1 MGSWILILLLA
12 ADLVVSAGALIR
24 YDQRAGGP
32 AAESGW
38 EHIIDTNF
46 DDARMRRI
54 YPNAK
59 SR

>member
-1 MGSWILILLLA
+1 MA
-12 ADLVVSAGALIR
+12 ADITVSAAALIR
-24 YDQRAGGP
+24 CDQRAGGP

>member
-1 MGSWILILLLA
+1 MA
-12 ADLVVSAGALIR
+12 ADITVSAAALIR

-38 EHIIDTNF
+38 ERIIDTNF

-54 YPNAK
+54 YPNAQ